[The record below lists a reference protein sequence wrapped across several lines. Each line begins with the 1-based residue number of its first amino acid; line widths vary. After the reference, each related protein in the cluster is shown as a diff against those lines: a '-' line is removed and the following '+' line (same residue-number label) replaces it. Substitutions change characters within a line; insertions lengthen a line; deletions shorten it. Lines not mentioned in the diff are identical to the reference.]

1 MSNPIELPSA
11 IDKEFTEFVEASKAR
26 LLAHLRDEMDEVMS
40 KVYTDYAPHIE
51 TDAWTNYREYIW
63 KELEGGLYK
72 TVTDSE
78 AGHRAKQIRAMIFQE
93 HKDALVAA
101 LNQDLLKQISD
112 LKQELALAYSR
123 RT

>member
-1 MSNPIELPSA
+1 
-11 IDKEFTEFVEASKAR
+11 
-26 LLAHLRDEMDEVMS
+26 
-40 KVYTDYAPHIE
+40 
-51 TDAWTNYREYIW
+51 
-63 KELEGGLYK
+63 
-72 TVTDSE
+72 
-78 AGHRAKQIRAMIFQE
+78 MIFQE